1 MLPKYR
7 LMIPDFYNN
16 PIGNVKKIVLKIF
29 NKKNRVSEFNQ
40 LQWLKLYIEFNSHKK
55 RIEGGKAGKAK
66 DKDGK
71 VVKCCKGI

>member
-7 LMIPDFYNN
+7 
-16 PIGNVKKIVLKIF
+16 KIVLKIF
-29 NKKNRVSEFNQ
+29 KKNRVSEFNQ